1 MHRTA
6 SPPSVEATRYG
17 QGRIVTPWEVAMNST
32 SVFGATLVGAIAA
45 AAVAGT
51 ALPSVS
57 ATPVHIDADER
68 FDGGVST
75 FTSTIEG
82 CASGTVSNGSFQIGG
97 GPGTDFGK
105 FNGFKFFEC
114 ADGGGFVVRL
124 VAKFDDEGST
134 GTWAIV
140 GGWGDY
146 EDLRG
151 AGTLVGTATSTGIND
166 VYDGTLRP

>member
-1 MHRTA
+1 
-6 SPPSVEATRYG
+6 
-17 QGRIVTPWEVAMNST
+17 MNSRSARG
-32 SVFGATLVGAIAA
+32 SVLVTAVVA

-51 ALPSVS
+51 AVPAVS

-68 FDGGVST
+68 LEDGGST

-82 CASGTVSNGSFQIGG
+82 CSSGTVSNGPFRIGG

-105 FNGFKFFEC
+105 FNGFKVFEC

-124 VAKFDDEGST
+124 LAKFGEGGST

-140 GGWGDY
+140 DGWDGY
-146 EDLRG
+146 EDLHG
-151 AGTLVGTATSTGIND
+151 AGTLVGTPTSTGIND

>member
-1 MHRTA
+1 MISRSAHGAVLVMAIVA
-6 SPPSVEATRYG
+6 SAG
-17 QGRIVTPWEVAMNST
+17 
-32 SVFGATLVGAIAA
+32 
-45 AAVAGT
+45 AAVPAV
-51 ALPSVS
+51 A

-68 FDGGVST
+68 LEGGGST

-82 CASGTVSNGSFQIGG
+82 CSSGTVSNGPFRIGG

-105 FNGFKFFEC
+105 FNGFKVFEC

-124 VAKFDDEGST
+124 LAKFGEGGST

-140 GGWGDY
+140 DGWDGY
-146 EDLRG
+146 EDLHG
-151 AGTLVGTATSTGIND
+151 SGTLVGTPTSTGIND